1 MSKYIVS
8 VWPGVGYYT
17 KQIAVEAFCEDE
29 ALEAAMCY
37 CQKMGLRGLYIEANE
52 VDEMDLSESEK
63 DELYIYIDPTLCDS
77 ECRPAYFNLENLG
90 IRKAA

>member
-17 KQIAVEAFCEDE
+17 KQIEVDAYNEDE
-29 ALEAAMCY
+29 ALESAMCY
-37 CQKMGLRGLYIEANE
+37 CQKMGLYNLYFDENE
-52 VDEMDLSESEK
+52 VNKMDLCDIEK

-90 IRKAA
+90 IRKVA

>member
-37 CQKMGLRGLYIEANE
+37 CQKMGLRGL
-52 VDEMDLSESEK
+52 
-63 DELYIYIDPTLCDS
+63 
-77 ECRPAYFNLENLG
+77 
-90 IRKAA
+90 

>member
-1 MSKYIVS
+1 MNKYIVS

-17 KQIAVEAFCEDE
+17 KQIEVDAYSEDE
-29 ALEAAMCY
+29 ALERAMCY

-63 DELYIYIDPTLCDS
+63 DELYIYIDPTLYNA
-77 ECRPAYFNLENLG
+77 EYHPAYFNLENLG